1 MTFDG
6 PAIGKRVAA
15 YRRMNG
21 WTMEELAG
29 RMRGAIGKGVIANI
43 ETGRKSDVS
52 VKQLVELAR
61 ALQISPAALM
71 VDLDDLYADIDLQAE
86 RNDFTGLTF
95 LMWLLGLPL
104 SHSDSAVD
112 PLPSRSHAEA
122 ILEAVFDYRIS
133 FRERNREYIQMRRT
147 VKVIDADFRKY
158 EEDGAPVPDDERDEK
173 GVMLS
178 LARRTFERAV
188 RASEDAEQRLMSL
201 MRDQSQ
207 FEIDGE
213 ISERDIRELLRGDD
227 GVDQAEG

>member
-1 MTFDG
+1 
-6 PAIGKRVAA
+6 
-15 YRRMNG
+15 
-21 WTMEELAG
+21 
-29 RMRGAIGKGVIANI
+29 
-43 ETGRKSDVS
+43 
-52 VKQLVELAR
+52 
-61 ALQISPAALM
+61 
-71 VDLDDLYADIDLQAE
+71 
-86 RNDFTGLTF
+86 
-95 LMWLLGLPL
+95 
-104 SHSDSAVD
+104 
-112 PLPSRSHAEA
+112 
-122 ILEAVFDYRIS
+122 
-133 FRERNREYIQMRRT
+133 MRRT